1 VIRDSLVKAQARI
14 KNQAD
19 KNRSEREF
27 VAGDMVY
34 LKIQPYSHTSLS
46 THRSLKLHS
55 KYYGPFRVLERIGK
69 AAYKILLP
77 PHCQLHDV
85 FHVSQL
91 KSIWVLMLCQ
101 VQNYHW

>member
-1 VIRDSLVKAQARI
+1 
-14 KNQAD
+14 
-19 KNRSEREF
+19 
-27 VAGDMVY
+27 MVY